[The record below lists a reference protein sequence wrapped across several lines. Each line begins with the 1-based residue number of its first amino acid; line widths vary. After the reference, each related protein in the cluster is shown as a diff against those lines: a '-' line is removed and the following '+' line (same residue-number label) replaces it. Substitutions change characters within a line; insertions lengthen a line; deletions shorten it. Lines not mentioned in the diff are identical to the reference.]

1 MAEAGLSTSRVFVED
16 LRHDGKFLRATW
28 HPDSGAFVISHWQ
41 GDVCVAATRVRA
53 EDAARLV
60 GLLTN
65 GMADA
70 LQIERSRAA
79 AAAAPSSVAPK
90 RRLRRLIDRVVGRH
104 EPGAVADVVPLAAQQ
119 SIEVDRRAT
128 AAGQS

>member
-1 MAEAGLSTSRVFVED
+1 MAEAGLSTSRVLIED

-28 HPDSGAFVISHWQ
+28 HPESGAFVISHWQ

-65 GMADA
+65 VLAEA
-70 LQIERSRAA
+70 LQIERSRAV
-79 AAAAPSSVAPK
+79 APPAPIAVAPK
-90 RRLRRLIDRVVGRH
+90 GRLRRLIDRMLGRH
-104 EPGAVADVVPLAAQQ
+104 EHGAMADVVSARCAA
-119 SIEVDRRAT
+119 VNRR
-128 AAGQS
+128 